1 MDNLQ
6 ITELIHRCKHLKHRF
21 CGIFTAN
28 LAFDTIL
35 KRDNTFMIVN
45 ASNSDQPGTHWLLF
59 AQAGG
64 QIFFADPLRRSLH
77 NYPHV
82 YKNMRRSIHEGNQ
95 ILMNKPI
102 QSANSVLC
110 GLYCIYVAHVI
121 ISSKFP
127 IGFKVN
133 DHDMMRFAKHMML
146 SLCDTDAFL

>member
-6 ITELIHRCKHLKHRF
+6 IIELINRCKHLKHRF
-21 CGIFTAN
+21 RGIFLAN
-28 LAFDTIL
+28 LAFNTIL

-45 ASNSDQPGTHWLLF
+45 ASNSDQPGSHWLLS
-59 AQAGG
+59 AQACG
-64 QIFFADPLRRSLH
+64 QICFADPLGRSLH

-127 IGFKVN
+127 GFKVN

-146 SLCDTDAFL
+146 KLCDDVAFL

>member
-1 MDNLQ
+1 
-6 ITELIHRCKHLKHRF
+6 
-21 CGIFTAN
+21 
-28 LAFDTIL
+28 
-35 KRDNTFMIVN
+35 MIVN

-64 QIFFADPLRRSLH
+64 QIFFADPLGRSLH

-82 YKNMRRSIHEGNQ
+82 YKNMRRSIHEEHQ

-121 ISSKFP
+121 ISSELP

-146 SLCDTDAFL
+146 

>member
-6 ITELIHRCKHLKHRF
+6 VTELIHRCKHLKHRF
-21 CGIFTAN
+21 CGIFPAN
-28 LAFDTIL
+28 LAFNTIL

-45 ASNSDQPGTHWLLF
+45 ATNSDQPGTHWLLF

-64 QIFFADPLRRSLH
+64 QIVFADPLGRSLY
-77 NYPHV
+77 NYPNV
-82 YKNMRRSIHEGNQ
+82 YKNMRRSIHEENH

-102 QSANSVLC
+102 QSANSFLC

-127 IGFKVN
+127 IGFKIN
-133 DHDMMRFAKHMML
+133 DHDMMRFANHMML
-146 SLCDTDAFL
+146 YVCDTDAFL